1 MNTKIITI
9 NTVLALLRELIRRL
23 WAPKYIFP
31 LHKKDEALRNTIPFT
46 SYQLGDDNATILCMV
61 YSLWHLFMLLT
72 TMLCGLMLVYL
83 TYVMLEGFLLV
94 VFDLFVLVVAYMV

>member
-1 MNTKIITI
+1 
-9 NTVLALLRELIRRL
+9 
-23 WAPKYIFP
+23 
-31 LHKKDEALRNTIPFT
+31 
-46 SYQLGDDNATILCMV
+46 MV